1 MKKQIKRFGQ
11 FVNENSRRSYTQHEA
26 QIDIELGLGQTLA
39 DMADF
44 LSHLAEIA
52 PSCIVMDIEAE
63 DYEQNPNAGAILTVV
78 GDSYEIGQLE
88 IFNQENG
95 GDLSR
100 RFYMED
106 HPEDIGTVGR
116 QGMSQVDD
124 EMEY

>member
-1 MKKQIKRFGQ
+1 MKNQVKNFGQ
-11 FVNENSRRSYTQHEA
+11 FINEGRRSYTQHDA
-26 QIDIELGLGQTLA
+26 QVDIELGLGQTLA
-39 DMADF
+39 DMAEYF
-44 LSHLAEIA
+44 SHLAEIA

-63 DYEQNPNAGAILTVV
+63 DFDKNPNAGAILTVV

-88 IFNQENG
+88 LNNQENG

-116 QGMSQVDD
+116 LGMSQVDD
-124 EMEY
+124 EDEY